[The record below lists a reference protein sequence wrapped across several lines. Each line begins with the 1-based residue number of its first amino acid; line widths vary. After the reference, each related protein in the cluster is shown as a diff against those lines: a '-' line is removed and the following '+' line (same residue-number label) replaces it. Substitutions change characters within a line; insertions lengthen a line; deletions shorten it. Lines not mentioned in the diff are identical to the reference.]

1 MSDPENFLARWSRRK
16 REAVEDGEQTKS
28 PAPAASVQDVD
39 AKGGVRTGED
49 HGTHEDAQAAPG
61 GVPGPAEPAFDISSL
76 PPIDSITAESDI
88 RAFLAPGVPPDLT
101 RAALRRAWAA
111 DPKIRDFVGLAEY
124 AWDYNAPGSM
134 AGFGPLEMTD
144 ELRRLVARIVGSEAG
159 EREEE
164 RPNPTAAGVSGT
176 QTSIESIEPVARTTG
191 QPTEDDAAHLGN
203 AQDEPIANNGEASS
217 HNELTQH
224 DEEHVALQHGPEKP
238 DDLRTLVRRP
248 HGRAL
253 PK

>member
-1 MSDPENFLARWSRRK
+1 MNDARSFIRRWSRRK
-16 REAVEDGEQTKS
+16 RDAVEDGEQTKS
-28 PAPAASVQDVD
+28 PAPPASVQDVD
-39 AKGGVRTGED
+39 AKGGARVGED
-49 HGTHEDAQAAPG
+49 HRTHEDAQGVPR

-76 PPIDSITAESDI
+76 PPIESITAESDI

-124 AWDYNAPGSM
+124 AWDYHAPGSM

-144 ELRRLVARIVGSEAG
+144 ELRRLVARIVGGDGG
-159 EREEE
+159 EDLEE
-164 RPNPTAAGVSGT
+164 RPNPTVAAASDT
-176 QTSIESIEPVARTTG
+176 QTSTESSEPVARTTS
-191 QPTEDDAAHLGN
+191 QPTADDNAHLGTH
-203 AQDEPIANNGEASS
+203 QDEPVADNGEASS
-217 HNELTQH
+217 HSEVGQH
-224 DEEHVALQHGPEKP
+224 DKEHVALQHGPEKP

>member
-1 MSDPENFLARWSRRK
+1 MSDPENLLTRWSRRK
-16 REAVEDGEQTKS
+16 SEAGEDGEQSKS
-28 PAPAASVQDVD
+28 PAPPASVQDVD
-39 AKGGVRTGED
+39 AKGGARVGED
-49 HGTHEDAQAAPG
+49 HRTHEDAQGVPR

-76 PPIDSITAESDI
+76 PPIESITAESDI

-124 AWDYNAPGSM
+124 AWDYHAPGSM

-144 ELRRLVARIVGSEAG
+144 ELRRLVARIVGGDGG
-159 EREEE
+159 EDLEE
-164 RPNPTAAGVSGT
+164 RPNPTVAAASDT
-176 QTSIESIEPVARTTG
+176 QTSTESSEPVARTTS
-191 QPTEDDAAHLGN
+191 QPTADDNAHLGTH
-203 AQDEPIANNGEASS
+203 QDEPVADNGEASS
-217 HNELTQH
+217 HSEVGQH
-224 DEEHVALQHGPEKP
+224 DKEHVALQHGPEKP

>member
-1 MSDPENFLARWSRRK
+1 MSDPENFLTRWSRRK
-16 REAVEDGEQTKS
+16 REVVEDGEPPKS
-28 PAPAASVQDVD
+28 PPPPAPGQEADV
-39 AKGGVRTGED
+39 KGGARGGED
-49 HGTHEDAQAAPG
+49 HGKHEDAQAVPS

-76 PPIDSITAESDI
+76 PPIESITAESDI
-88 RAFLAPGVPPDLT
+88 RPFLAPGVPPDLT

-124 AWDYNAPGSM
+124 AWDYHAPGSM

-144 ELRRLVARIVGSEAG
+144 ELRRLVARIVGGDGG
-159 EREEE
+159 EDRE
-164 RPNPTAAGVSGT
+164 RPNPTVAAVSST
-176 QTSIESIEPVARTTG
+176 QTSTESSEPVARTTS
-191 QPTEDDAAHLGN
+191 QPTADDNAHLGPH
-203 AQDEPIANNGEASS
+203 QDEPVADNGEASTDS
-217 HNELTQH
+217 EVGQH
-224 DEEHVALQHGPEKP
+224 DEEHVALQHEPEKP

>member
-1 MSDPENFLARWSRRK
+1 MSDPEHFLARWSRRK
-16 REAVEDGEQTKS
+16 RETVEDGEQPKS
-28 PAPAASVQDVD
+28 PAPPAPAQDVD
-39 AKGGVRTGED
+39 AKDGARAGED
-49 HGTHEDAQAAPG
+49 RGKHEDAQAVPR

-76 PPIDSITAESDI
+76 PPLDSITAESDI

-124 AWDYNAPGSM
+124 AWDYHAPGSM

-144 ELRRLVARIVGSEAG
+144 ELRRLVARIVGGDGG
-159 EREEE
+159 EDREE
-164 RPNPTAAGVSGT
+164 RPNPTVAAVSST
-176 QTSIESIEPVARTTG
+176 QTSTESSEPVARTTS
-191 QPTEDDAAHLGN
+191 QPTADDNAHLGPP
-203 AQDEPIANNGEASS
+203 QDEPVADNGEASS
-217 HNELTQH
+217 HSEVGQH